1 MTAGR
6 VRWLVGATPSD
17 LDGCY
22 VIEWA
27 WLTNGWIDQVQ
38 RAGAKR
44 SSLSSPAQEWLDWL
58 TEVDQLAVTDVT
70 LDSPKAVADLLG
82 FVVEPAVRLGIDLII
97 VADVALKDLDDAEF
111 VEEDFCYPHALERLT
126 WLLSDE
132 RPPRTAPASLSD
144 TDFRPDPAQHEAVH
158 AGAGVVQIIA
168 PAGSGKTAVLV
179 ERVRELR
186 RRGVPSHAICC
197 VTFNRHAKKELQIR
211 LKQWGVGDVRAQT
224 FHGLGAMILGRE
236 GRMRKNVGEMS
247 PGLWRTI
254 ARDAKRAVGS
264 DGVWLDPE
272 EAQAHISELKLGQL
286 LWPAEC
292 AETLGVSSD
301 PLERTVSA
309 LYAGYEEQQRKSRSL
324 DNDDLIFRSL
334 RLLRDE
340 PTLRKRWQHRFE
352 CLLVDEYQDIDP
364 AQELLVRILAA
375 PHDQLFCVG
384 DEDQTLYA
392 FRRASV
398 ERIIFLDKHYPALQ
412 RIALGVNYRCAG
424 KIVAA
429 SSRLID
435 CNEVRF
441 PKQIVCKDGREQDGT
456 ITLREVTSPSA
467 AAAEVAG
474 RLKASRRGDIVVL
487 ARTTN
492 ALRPVALACAD
503 QDVRIDGP
511 PRLFDAFGA
520 RRALERHLQLVIET
534 EGADAELV
542 REVCKTPGRH
552 LKVGEASTIAKSLR
566 EGATFREAFAKVKAP
581 RRERG
586 TLLAPGDLFMRL
598 ADCEDAQTAVKI
610 LRAEG
615 GFDAW
620 FSQDDRM
627 SGPDRFEGESL
638 ELAEGEASGL
648 TLTAF
653 HGQLRYQAGRL
664 VAIRD
669 EKHGMELATIHGS
682 KGRQWPHVIVVA
694 CDDDVLPHAR
704 SHEASV
710 EEIKRGEGVEAE
722 RRLAYVAFT
731 RAQEHLELHYAK
743 GNPSWFLE
751 QAGLVC
757 VAAPRHATPPR
768 RAPAVPQPPRRA
780 RPQRSVYID
789 ANAAAQRAAK
799 PAAPTHSDEGD
810 VPHAP
815 PPAAA
820 WTSAA
825 AQPHSVA
832 GERRGHAARLVA
844 QRRLSRGMTIG
855 RVAADL
861 DLTGDDLACV
871 LAAVGGATA
880 RTKLRKLDLKQTEAL
895 ALALR
900 DLD

>member
-1 MTAGR
+1 MTSGG
-6 VRWLVGATPSD
+6 VRWLVGATPTD
-17 LDGCY
+17 LDGYY
-22 VIEWA
+22 VIQWPS
-27 WLTNGWIDQVQ
+27 LTTGWIDHAQ

-58 TEVDQLAVTDVT
+58 AEVDQLAVTDVV

-82 FVVEPAVRLGIDLII
+82 FVVEPAVRLGIELIV
-97 VADVALKDLDDAEF
+97 VADVALKELDDAEF
-111 VEEDFCYPHALERLT
+111 VEADFCYPHALERLT
-126 WLLSDE
+126 WLLGDN
-132 RPPRTAPASLSD
+132 RPRRNAPASLCD
-144 TDFRPDPAQHEAVH
+144 TDFRPDPAQWEAVQ

-186 RRGVPSHAICC
+186 RRGVPSQAICC
-197 VTFNRHAKKELQIR
+197 VTFNRHAKKELQVR
-211 LKQWGVGDVRAQT
+211 LEKCGVRDVRART
-224 FHGLGAMILGRE
+224 FHGLGAMILERE
-236 GRMRKNVGEMS
+236 GKMRKKVGEVS
-247 PGLWRTI
+247 HGQWRRI
-254 ARDAKRAVGS
+254 ASDAKRTVGS
-264 DGVWLDPE
+264 DGVWLDPD
-272 EAQAHISELKLGQL
+272 EAQAHISELKLGRL
-286 LWPAEC
+286 LSPAEY
-292 AETLGVSSD
+292 ADTLDESSD
-301 PLERTVSA
+301 PLERTVRA
-309 LYAGYEEQQRKSRSL
+309 LYDGYEEHQRNSGSL
-324 DNDDLIFRSL
+324 DNDDLIFCSL

-340 PTLRKRWQHRFE
+340 PAVRKRWQHRFE
-352 CLLVDEYQDIDP
+352 CLLVDEYQDIEP

-398 ERIIFLDKHYPALQ
+398 ERIILLDKLYPALK

-429 SSRLID
+429 STRLID

-441 PKQIVCKDGREQDGT
+441 PKQIACKYGREQEGT
-456 ITLREVTSPSA
+456 ITLREVTSPST

-474 RLKASRRGDIVVL
+474 RLKALRREDIAVL

-503 QDVRIDGP
+503 QDIRIDGP
-511 PRLFDAFGA
+511 PRLFEAFGA
-520 RRALERHLQLVIET
+520 RRALEMHLQFVIET
-534 EGADAELV
+534 EGADAALV
-542 REVCKTPGRH
+542 SEVCKTPGRH
-552 LKVGEASTIAKSLR
+552 LKDGEASTIAKSLR
-566 EGATFREAFAKVKAP
+566 AGATFREAFAKVKAP

-586 TLLAPGDLFMRL
+586 TLLAPGDLFTRL

-653 HGQLRYQAGRL
+653 HEQLRYQAGRL

-669 EKHGMELATIHGS
+669 EKNGMELATIHGS
-682 KGRQWPHVIVVA
+682 KGRQWPHVILLA
-694 CDDDVLPHAR
+694 CDNDVLPHAR
-704 SHEASV
+704 SQEASAEDV
-710 EEIKRGEGVEAE
+710 ERGEGVEAE

-751 QAGLVC
+751 QAGLMS
-757 VAAPRHATPPR
+757 VAAPRNSTPAR
-768 RAPAVPQPPRRA
+768 RAPAVPQPPRRS
-780 RPQRSVYID
+780 RPQRPVYMN
-789 ANAAAQRAAK
+789 ANAVAQRAAQ
-799 PAAPTHSDEGD
+799 PAAATQSDEGD
-810 VPHAP
+810 AGRAP
-815 PPAAA
+815 AVAGV
-820 WTSAA
+820 TSAA
-825 AQPHSVA
+825 AQRHSVA
-832 GERRGHAARLVA
+832 GERRRHAARLVA
-844 QRRLSRGMTIG
+844 QRRLPRGMTIK

-871 LAAVGGATA
+871 LDAVGGATA
-880 RTKLRKLDLKQTEAL
+880 RTKLRKLDLQQTEAL
-895 ALALR
+895 ARALR